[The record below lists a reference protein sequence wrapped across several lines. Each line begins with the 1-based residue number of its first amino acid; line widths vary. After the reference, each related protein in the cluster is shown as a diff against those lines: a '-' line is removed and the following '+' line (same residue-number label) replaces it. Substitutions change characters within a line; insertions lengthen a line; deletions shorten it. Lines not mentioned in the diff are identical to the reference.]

1 MSPVNSREKGA
12 RAERE
17 LVKLIGDLSGYH
29 VARTRT
35 PGQAADIGDLSG
47 LPQVVIES
55 KDWANNGA
63 AVRAALPQARAAAER
78 IGVPYPTAWIRM
90 VGGFWFVAM
99 EPEIF
104 LAMHREVVA

>member
-1 MSPVNSREKGA
+1 MTVNSREKGA

-17 LVKLIGDLSGYH
+17 AVKLITDLSGYRMS
-29 VARTRT
+29 RTRT

-47 LPQVVIES
+47 LPHAVVEV

-78 IGVPYPTAWIRM
+78 LGVPYPTAWIRM

-99 EPEIF
+99 EPAVF
-104 LAMHREVVA
+104 LELHREAVA